1 MADNREAGW
10 RDDQVLREALEKYVQ
25 QGLKISEI
33 MDFMLLDFAEY
44 PWSMSSLDRRLQHFE
59 INYNDKTVQVQDVIV
74 AV

>member
-44 PWSMSSLDRRLQHFE
+44 PWSMSSLDRRLRHFE

>member
-44 PWSMSSLDRRLQHFE
+44 PWSMSSLDRQLRHFE